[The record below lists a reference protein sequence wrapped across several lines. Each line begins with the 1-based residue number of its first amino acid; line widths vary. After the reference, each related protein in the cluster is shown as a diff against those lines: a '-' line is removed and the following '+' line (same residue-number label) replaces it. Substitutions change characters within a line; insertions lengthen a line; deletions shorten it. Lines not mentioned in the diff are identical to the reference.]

1 MLCNYADTLKQSLL
15 KSCQSQRYALLIS
28 ASVGVDLHNTL
39 R

>member
-15 KSCQSQRYALLIS
+15 KSCQSQRYDLYVS
-28 ASVGVDLHNTL
+28 ASGGVYLHNTL